1 MGVTHREGRYYV
13 VKKGDSLWGIAR
25 HFNYDIE
32 KLAAYNG
39 LTGKKKSLI
48 AIGQRI
54 YFPDGVTSPDLKLSV
69 KVVGLSSKPVKN
81 AKLRVTHD
89 GKESEIEAD
98 GLGWL
103 HGLHIQD
110 HLKGL
115 KIEFLNYESKWENI
129 LKEDILPLGE
139 KILQINILTDLIKG
153 RTLKKEGPPLLPD
166 RSVGSEIR
174 KDTPQPKAPAA
185 PDKHLPSVP
194 AQPVVLQTRTSDGLP
209 ATINAP
215 LFASENLYLKKG
227 NEKFRQALIDSA
239 KRYGFTP
246 HALAAIINAEAAK
259 TKDGTWIETSAA
271 AGSSARG
278 LGQFLPAAWFEYIA
292 KEGTLG
298 NKEALKKIGTTKLF
312 AANKTLYKVEGKK
325 QVEIDDS
332 TKTTILDWRDN
343 GAYSIDAIAS
353 YAEDNLNYLS
363 KKGINAKALPPDE
376 KIKIAYIMHHEGSRG
391 GLLYLRGRLGGT
403 DGLTPDQAEA
413 KLAKQFRTRSDDGLE
428 KAKAIANRFEGDYIK
443 AYYYFIANHTD
454 TMVRVKNFI
463 LQSEGFQER
472 SAYEVIQSLSGIAI
486 EKPSAVKESSA
497 VEPLTVRQPREIE
510 PNKNVGGTPVW
521 CDPLA
526 HCSVRTGGYR
536 DSESNPKNARLK
548 SLFEGG
554 GRVNKH
560 TGLDL
565 AAVPGTDIFAVAN
578 SEVLY
583 AGMGGNYGNIILLK
597 VNINDLPRLQ
607 KRYAESISGILNGA
621 IYFMYA
627 HLSKIAIKKTRTGF
641 NSVCA
646 GQIIGKTGD
655 TGNAKGMTEIGP
667 FRYEKYGAHLH
678 FEVRRSQSLKKGQ
691 GEWFD
696 PKPFLNKCN

>member
-25 HFNYDIE
+25 HFKYDIE

-89 GKESEIEAD
+89 GRENEMETD

-103 HGLHIQD
+103 HGINIQD

-115 KIEFLNYESKWENI
+115 KIEFLNYESKWEKI
-129 LKEDILPLGE
+129 LNEDILPLGE

-153 RTLKKEGPPLLPD
+153 RTLKKAGPPLLPD
-166 RSVGSEIR
+166 RSVGNEIR

-185 PDKHLPSVP
+185 PGKRLPPVP

-215 LFASENLYLKKG
+215 LFASENLYLKMG
-227 NEKFRQALIDSA
+227 NEKFRQALIESA

-292 KEGTLG
+292 KDGTLG
-298 NKEALKKIGTTKLF
+298 NKEALKKIRTTRLF
-312 AANKTLYKVEGKK
+312 AANKSLYKEENKK
-325 QVEIDDS
+325 RIEIDGS
-332 TKTTILDWRDN
+332 TKTSILEWRDN

-376 KIKIAYIMHHEGSRG
+376 KLKIAYIMHHEGPTG
-391 GLLYLRGRLGGT
+391 GALYLRGKLGAT
-403 DGLTPDQAEA
+403 DGLTRDQAEA

-428 KAKAIANRFEGDYIK
+428 KAKAIADRFEGDYIK

-454 TMVRVKNFI
+454 TMVRVKNFM
-463 LQSEGFQER
+463 LLSKDFQER
-472 SAYEVIQSLSGIAI
+472 SAYEVIHSLSGIAV
-486 EKPSAVKESSA
+486 EKPSSEKASSA
-497 VEPLTVRQPREIE
+497 TKASTISQSHEVKPH
-510 PNKNVGGTPVW
+510 KNVGGTPGW
-521 CDPLA
+521 CDPLT
-526 HCSVRTGGYR
+526 HCAVRIGGYR
-536 DSESNPKNARLK
+536 DSESNPNNARLK

-554 GRVNKH
+554 GRANKH

-578 SEVLY
+578 GEVLY
-583 AGMGGNYGNIILLK
+583 AGIGGNYGNIILLK

-607 KRYAESISGILNGA
+607 KRYAESISGIVNGT

-627 HLSKIAIKKTRTGF
+627 HLSTVDVKKTRAGF
-641 NSVCA
+641 KPVYA
-646 GQIIGKTGD
+646 GQTIGKTGD

-667 FRYEKYGAHLH
+667 FRLEKYGAHLH
-678 FEVRRSQSLKKGQ
+678 FEVRRSQNLKKGK

-696 PKPFLNKCN
+696 PKPFLNSCN

>member
-25 HFNYDIE
+25 HFKYDIE

-39 LTGKKKSLI
+39 LTGRKKSLI

-54 YFPDGVTSPDLKLSV
+54 YFPDDVSSPDLKLSV
-69 KVVGLSSKPVKN
+69 KVVGLSSKPVKK
-81 AKLRVTHD
+81 AKLRITHD
-89 GKESEIEAD
+89 GKEREMEAD

-103 HGLHIQD
+103 HGIHIQD
-110 HLKGL
+110 HLRGL

-129 LKEDILPLGE
+129 LNEKILPLGE

-153 RTLKKEGPPLLPD
+153 RTLRKEGPPLMPD
-166 RSVGSEIR
+166 RSVGGEIR
-174 KDTPQPKAPAA
+174 KDTPQPGTPTR
-185 PDKHLPSVP
+185 PDKSLPSVP

-227 NEKFRQALIDSA
+227 NEKFRQALIESA

-278 LGQFLPAAWFEYIA
+278 LGQFLPAAWCEYIA
-292 KEGTLG
+292 KDGTLG
-298 NKEALKKIGTTKLF
+298 NKEALKKTGATKLF
-312 AANKTLYKVEGKK
+312 AANKTLYKEEGTKR
-325 QVEIDDS
+325 VEIDGS

-363 KKGINAKALPPDE
+363 KNGLNAKALSPDE
-376 KIKIAYIMHHEGSRG
+376 KVKIAYIMHHEGPRG
-391 GLLYLRGRLGGT
+391 GVLYLRGKLGGT
-403 DGLTPDQAEA
+403 NGLTHDQAKA
-413 KLAKQFRTRSDDGLE
+413 KLAKQYKTRSDDGLE
-428 KAKAIANRFEGDYIK
+428 KAKALADRFEGDYIK
-443 AYYYFIANHTD
+443 AYYYFLANHTD
-454 TMVRVKNFI
+454 TMVRVKNFM
-463 LQSEGFQER
+463 LQSNGFQER

-486 EKPSAVKESSA
+486 EKPFVAKASSSPKASAVNRSQE
-497 VEPLTVRQPREIE
+497 VE
-510 PNKNVGGTPVW
+510 PNKIVGGTSGW
-521 CDPLA
+521 CDPLT
-526 HCSVRTGGYR
+526 HCSIRIGGYR
-536 DSESNPKNARLK
+536 DSESNPKNARQK

-554 GRVNKH
+554 GRANKH

-578 SEVLY
+578 GEVLY

-597 VNINDLPRLQ
+597 VDINDLPLLQ
-607 KRYAESISGILNGA
+607 KRYAESISGIVNGA

-627 HLSKIAIKKTRTGF
+627 HLSRIDITKTPTGF
-641 NSVCA
+641 KPVCA
-646 GQIIGKTGD
+646 GQTIGKTGD

-667 FRYEKYGAHLH
+667 FRLEKYGAHLH
-678 FEVRRSQSLKKGQ
+678 FEVRRSPSLKKGQ
-691 GEWFD
+691 GKWFD
-696 PKPFLNKCN
+696 PKPFLNNCN